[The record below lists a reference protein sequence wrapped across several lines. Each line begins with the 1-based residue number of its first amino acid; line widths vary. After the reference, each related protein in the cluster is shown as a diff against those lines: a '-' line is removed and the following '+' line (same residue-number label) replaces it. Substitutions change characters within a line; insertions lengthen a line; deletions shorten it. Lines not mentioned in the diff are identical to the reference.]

1 MSYPTGCSHNNIH
14 DPNLPFEAV
23 GDKLKDWLKD
33 FYNPPRQKPNIS
45 INGDKG
51 MYNCDCR
58 DKNGNGIK
66 FKINCEQVPFPQ
78 GVVPKPWKVGV
89 FYDPDT
95 NKNERPKSNCRKRRR
110 NDDDQD
116 YIPSA
121 IELQK
126 ANNEQMESNK
136 KNKSIPERRVEM
148 YVTPLTEQATKF
160 GKALYDLAQTGHTF
174 VLIKD
179 GENEFVVE
187 SNPVVI
193 TKEQIKYIVNLDEV
207 NRSSRLTE
215 QNNQMTEYILKANNT
230 SENNNIF
237 NFINNLHCIVHNDTE
252 NNEIIIDNIKSVLND
267 NSIDDKITAIRT
279 ILENKEPT
287 TTRLSVTNQVSKII
301 YKPIFYATQEADNIN
316 IEQYTTHNYGIDLHE
331 YVSIVDMFTNL
342 FGFIR
347 ELAN

>member
-1 MSYPTGCSHNNIH
+1 M
-14 DPNLPFEAV
+14 
-23 GDKLKDWLKD
+23 KD

-66 FKINCEQVPFPQ
+66 FKINCEQVPFTQ
-78 GVVPKPWKVGV
+78 GVVPKPGKVGV

-187 SNPVVI
+187 SNPDDQYHNKVTI
-193 TKEQIKYIVNLDEV
+193 TPLKEFNFPKKYYKAMTVKLPDNITAEDIKDNITMDKGQYDL
-207 NRSSRLTE
+207 L
-215 QNNQMTEYILKANNT
+215 
-230 SENNNIF
+230 NNNCYF
-237 NFINNLHCIVHNDTE
+237 TVKEALKKAGASKRDMRNF
-252 NNEIIIDNIKSVLND
+252 
-267 NSIDDKITAIRT
+267 
-279 ILENKEPT
+279 
-287 TTRLSVTNQVSKII
+287 
-301 YKPIFYATQEADNIN
+301 
-316 IEQYTTHNYGIDLHE
+316 
-331 YVSIVDMFTNL
+331 
-342 FGFIR
+342 
-347 ELAN
+347 